1 MQHFG
6 SRGMALVGTLM
17 AGLLLGGCAGGSG
30 GGPAAASLPAGES
43 CSSIKSKLNAL
54 YNKGVASSIEAQN
67 RGQKLSPGAKA
78 DADAY
83 NKLLNDYLGAKC
95 HV

>member
-1 MQHFG
+1 MQHWA
-6 SRGMALVGTLM
+6 SRRVGLMGAVM
-17 AGLLLGGCAGGSG
+17 AGALLAGCAGGG
-30 GGPAAASLPAGES
+30 GNGPSAASLPAGET
-43 CSSIKSKLNAL
+43 CGSIKAKLNNL
-54 YNKGVASSIEAQN
+54 YGKGVASSIEAQN
-67 RGQKLSPGAKA
+67 RGQKISPAAKA